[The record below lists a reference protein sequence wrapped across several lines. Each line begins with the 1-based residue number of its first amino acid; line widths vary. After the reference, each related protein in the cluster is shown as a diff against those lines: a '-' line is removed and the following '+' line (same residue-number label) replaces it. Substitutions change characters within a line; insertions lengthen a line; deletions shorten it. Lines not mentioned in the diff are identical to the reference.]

1 MFCASGI
8 EVEKEMCA
16 DEVSPSSVPCV
27 VPCPKDCSLSLWTE
41 WSTCSQTCSS
51 KTAEGKQMRTRAIL
65 AYNAGEGTEDE
76 TQTILTLK
84 TSTKQYK
91 YLQILDQNIL
101 SLYGNTL
108 D

>member
-1 MFCASGI
+1 MFCASGT

-16 DEVSPSSVPCV
+16 DEVYPSSVPCV
-27 VPCPKDCSLSLWTE
+27 VPCPKDCALSLWTE

-76 TQTILTLK
+76 TLFMC
-84 TSTKQYK
+84 
-91 YLQILDQNIL
+91 
-101 SLYGNTL
+101 
-108 D
+108 